1 MIYTLN
7 MTRTQWYLP
16 ADLKFEAELEAKR
29 LNLPV
34 SEIFRQAL
42 KTYLDDLKKQRLKT
56 RKDPFA
62 KIIGSIKGVR
72 FTTDSDPSSLS
83 KEIDK
88 LIYGEPFEHI
98 KPTSNKN

>member
-1 MIYTLN
+1 MIYTLD

-16 ADLKFEAELEAKR
+16 DDLKLEAELEARR

-42 KTYLDDLKKQRLKT
+42 QAYLEELKKQRLKT

-62 KIIGSIKGVR
+62 KVIGSIKGVR
-72 FTTDSDPSSLS
+72 FSTDDDPSSLS
-83 KEIDK
+83 KEIDR
-88 LIYGEPFEHI
+88 LIYEEPYEQVQA
-98 KPTSNKN
+98 TYGGN